1 MVFNGGYESL
11 FLGFKKT
18 LGNTFP
24 RDGLARETAT
34 QGKPL
39 NGSFNLW

>member
-1 MVFNGGYESL
+1 MVFNGGYENL
-11 FLGFKKT
+11 F
-18 LGNTFP
+18 
-24 RDGLARETAT
+24 LARETAT

>member
-1 MVFNGGYESL
+1 MKPMVFNGGYESL

-18 LGNTFP
+18 QRWFSEGN
-24 RDGLARETAT
+24 RN

-39 NGSFNLW
+39 NGSFKPLVM